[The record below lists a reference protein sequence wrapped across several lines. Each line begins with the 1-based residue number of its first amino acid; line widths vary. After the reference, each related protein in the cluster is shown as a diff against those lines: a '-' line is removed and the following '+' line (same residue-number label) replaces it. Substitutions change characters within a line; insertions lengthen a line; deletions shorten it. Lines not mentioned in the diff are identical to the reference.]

1 MWYLFGEQHTDVT
14 LLVCPIHSNGGAGH
28 DNNFPFCILMV
39 FVNDVL
45 KVVDKGDS
53 EGRNG
58 PVEIYVCGVLI
69 ERGAWKVM
77 MKRQMS

>member
-1 MWYLFGEQHTDVT
+1 
-14 LLVCPIHSNGGAGH
+14 
-28 DNNFPFCILMV
+28 MV
-39 FVNDVL
+39 SVNHVL

-69 ERGAWKVM
+69 ERGVWKVM